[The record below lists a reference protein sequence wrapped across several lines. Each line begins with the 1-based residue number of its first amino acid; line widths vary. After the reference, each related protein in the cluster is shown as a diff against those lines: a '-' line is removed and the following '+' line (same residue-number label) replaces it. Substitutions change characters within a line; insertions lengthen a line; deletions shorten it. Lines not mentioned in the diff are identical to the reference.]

1 MTINASTLQ
10 GSLKDFSL
18 IELLQMMEMGGSTGA
33 IRLKQPPPTGRVGI
47 LYFQD
52 GKVANC
58 SELDA
63 GALTLGDVLQQLGM
77 ATQEQIEAA
86 FAQQLLD
93 PFGKRIGERLGAMG
107 VITEKQLHEALRTKV
122 LWTARE
128 LALWK
133 EGSYEFIGNQESQSL
148 LPYRE
153 TSLNLEVMPV
163 IMEMVRYS
171 DEWEQLRPFLPQGVR
186 TILYMTQAIPYSFNF
201 DMRTLEL
208 FFHVNLFHRVRR
220 IATSM
225 RRPEQEVARDLAYLV
240 HMRYLTTAIDNAA
253 PPRKTSARDISLP
266 APAERLR
273 MEGFEVSYLISRM
286 EEEWYKRR
294 TPMEQLPALAEFV
307 NWTMDT
313 LAQTC
318 HSKGVELD
326 PNTLQML
333 LYREN
338 LRYMGNYEFK
348 IIQNHIDIE
357 NFTALCYEV
366 YGSAIQKSKAFYE
379 EASRVL
385 QLILRSIFQMINARV
400 ASLDDR
406 IDNEGIWE
414 ALFER
419 IEEQNPS

>member
-1 MTINASTLQ
+1 MTLNASTLQ
-10 GSLKDFSL
+10 GSLKDFGL
-18 IELLQMMEMGGSTGA
+18 IELLQMMEMGSTTGA
-33 IRLKQPPPTGRVGI
+33 IRLKQPPPTGRVGV

-58 SELDA
+58 SDLDA
-63 GALTLGDVLQQLGM
+63 GALTLGDILQQLAM
-77 ATQEQIEAA
+77 ATQEQIDAA

-93 PFGKRIGERLGAMG
+93 PFGKRIGERLMAMG
-107 VITEKQLHEALRTKV
+107 IINAAQLHEALRAKV

-133 EGSYEFIGNQESQSL
+133 EGTYEFIGNQESQNL

-153 TSLNLEVMPV
+153 TSLNFEVMPV

-171 DEWEQLRPFLPQGVR
+171 DEWDHLRRYLPQGVR
-186 TILYMTQAIPYSFNF
+186 TMLYMTQAIPYSFNF

-208 FFHVNLFHRVRR
+208 FFHVNFYHRVRR

-225 RRPEQEVARDLAYLV
+225 RRPELEVARDLAYLV
-240 HMRYLTTAIDNAA
+240 YMRYLTPVLDNAA
-253 PPRKTSARDISLP
+253 PPQKSGERDISLP

-273 MEGFEVSYLISRM
+273 MEGFELPYLISRM

-318 HSKGVELD
+318 HAKNVELD

-348 IIQNHIDIE
+348 IVQNHIDIE

-366 YGSAIQKSKAFYE
+366 YGSDIQKSKAFYE

-385 QLILRSIFQMINARV
+385 QLILRSIFQTINSRV

-419 IEEQNPS
+419 IAEQIPS

>member
-18 IELLQMMEMGGSTGA
+18 IELLQMMEMGGTTGA
-33 IRLKQPPPTGRVGI
+33 IRLKQPPPTGRLGI

-77 ATQEQIEAA
+77 ANQEQIEAA

-93 PFGKRIGERLGAMG
+93 PFGKRIGERLVAMG
-107 VITEKQLHEALRTKV
+107 VITDMQLHEALRIKV

-133 EGSYEFIGNQESQSL
+133 EGTYEFIGNQESQNL

-171 DEWEQLRPFLPQGVR
+171 DEWEQLQRFLPQGVR
-186 TILYMTQAIPYSFNF
+186 TILYMTQAIPYSFHF

-220 IATSM
+220 VATSM
-225 RRPEQEVARDLAYLV
+225 RRPEQEAARDLAYLV
-240 HMRYLTTAIDNAA
+240 YMRYLTTALDSAA
-253 PPRKTSARDISLP
+253 PRKTSERDVCLP

-273 MEGFEVSYLISRM
+273 MEGFELPYLISRM

-294 TPMEQLPALAEFV
+294 TPMEQLPALAEFA

-318 HSKGVELD
+318 HAKDVELD

-348 IIQNHIDIE
+348 IVQNHIDIE

-366 YGSAIQKSKAFYE
+366 YGSAIQKSKSFYE

-385 QLILRSIFQMINARV
+385 QLILRSIFQMINSRV
-400 ASLDDR
+400 ASIDDR

-419 IEEQNPS
+419 IAEQNPS

>member
-10 GSLKDFSL
+10 GSLRDFSL
-18 IELLQMMEMGGSTGA
+18 IELLQMMEMGGTTGA

-107 VITEKQLHEALRTKV
+107 VINERQLQEALRTKV
-122 LWTARE
+122 LWTVRE

-133 EGSYEFIGNQESQSL
+133 EGNYEFISNQESQNL

-171 DEWEQLRPFLPQGVR
+171 DEWERLHPYLPEGVR
-186 TILYMTQAIPYSFNF
+186 TLLYMSQAIPYSYHF

-208 FFHVNLFHRVRR
+208 FFHINMFHRVRR
-220 IATSM
+220 VATSM

-240 HMRYLTTAIDNAA
+240 SLRYLTTAPDAPA
-253 PPRKTSARDISLP
+253 PPRKANTREVSLP

-273 MEGFEVSYLISRM
+273 MESFELPYLISRM

-307 NWTMDT
+307 NWTMDA
-313 LAQTC
+313 LEQTC
-318 HSKGVELD
+318 HSIGVELD

-385 QLILRSIFQMINARV
+385 QLILRRIFQMINSRV

-419 IEEQNPS
+419 IAEQNPS